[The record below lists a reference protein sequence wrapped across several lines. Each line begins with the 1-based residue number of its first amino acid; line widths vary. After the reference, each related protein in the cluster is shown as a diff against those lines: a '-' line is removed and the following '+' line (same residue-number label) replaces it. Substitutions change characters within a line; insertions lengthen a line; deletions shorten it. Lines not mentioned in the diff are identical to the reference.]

1 MCGMTVNSE
10 FKNRLR
16 RRQRVRYKTIGFN
29 EQTNDFHVR
38 YNFWYIS
45 LPYPA
50 KQQREMTK
58 FKFYGV
64 RGTHDGECL
73 ILCLDLNAIPYQL
86 CSKIVETHS
95 TSLTS
100 GNNCDTT

>member
-38 YNFWYIS
+38 YNF
-45 LPYPA
+45 
-50 KQQREMTK
+50 
-58 FKFYGV
+58 
-64 RGTHDGECL
+64 
-73 ILCLDLNAIPYQL
+73 
-86 CSKIVETHS
+86 
-95 TSLTS
+95 
-100 GNNCDTT
+100 